1 MGIGVPMENNAIAG
15 KGREEGEQGVMT
27 LADHLNELRGRLVKT
42 VIVLIITTALS
53 FIFIN
58 QIMGAIVA
66 LAGPHTP
73 QALKPTEMFVT
84 YMKVAFLCG
93 LGIGMP
99 YVLYQMMAFLS
110 PGLRPIEKRYIYFAL
125 PFMTVSFLAG
135 VTFGYVIVMPRAL
148 DFLLNFGG
156 QMVEVRPAIGEL
168 ISFISTFL
176 FWIGVTF
183 ELPMVIFFLSKLG
196 VVNYKKLAKVRKYAF
211 LGIIVIAAIITPTP
225 DPINLF
231 IVAIPMYGLYEVG
244 LLLARFA

>member
-1 MGIGVPMENNAIAG
+1 MEKNAIAG
-15 KGREEGEQGVMT
+15 QGREEPEQGVMT

-42 VIVLIITTALS
+42 VIVLVITTALS

-73 QALKPTEMFVT
+73 LALRPTEMFVT

-99 YVLYQMMAFLS
+99 YVLYQMLAFLA
-110 PGLRPIEKRYIYFAL
+110 PGLRPVEKRYIYFAL
-125 PFMTVSFLAG
+125 PFMTVAFMGG

-156 QMVEVRPAIGEL
+156 NLAEVRPAIGDL

-183 ELPMVIFFLSKLG
+183 ETPIIIFFLSKLG
-196 VVNYKKLAKVRKYAF
+196 IVNYKKLAKVRKYAF
-211 LGIIVIAAIITPTP
+211 LVIVVIAAIITPTP
-225 DPINLF
+225 DPVNMM
-231 IVAIPMYGLYEVG
+231 IVAIPMYMLYELG